1 MAAESADSKVARV
14 KAELAAKEREALEAI
29 KEDLC
34 EWLSTILEL
43 KINAKTFLQVLESGV
58 ILCRLASLVQQS
70 AKTATDSG
78 RKVDFKVPPDSIRYN
93 PKADPGSFHA
103 RDNASNFID
112 WCRKL
117 GVEEAV
123 IFESEGLVLHKDEK
137 RVILCLLD
145 VARFADKVGISPPQL
160 VKFEREFESLDK
172 QSTSSEAEVEGE
184 SERGETEGEG
194 EDGKGERGEGEE
206 EGKGERGEG
215 EEEGKGERAG
225 GGEEVGSNGAEKLS
239 DTEILTPPQSKR
251 PRSEE
256 GCRKASK
263 EKRSTKTKK
272 GIVDEKVHKTE
283 LVN

>member
-43 KINAKTFLQVLESGV
+43 KINAQTFLQVLDSGV
-58 ILCRLASLVQQS
+58 TLCRLASLVQQS

-78 RKVDFKVPPDSIRYN
+78 RKIDFKVPPDSIRYN

-194 EDGKGERGEGEE
+194 EED
-206 EGKGERGEG
+206 GKGERGEG

-239 DTEILTPPQSKR
+239 DTEILTPPQPKR

>member
-43 KINAKTFLQVLESGV
+43 KINAQTFLQVLDSGV
-58 ILCRLASLVQQS
+58 TLCRLASLVQQS

-78 RKVDFKVPPDSIRYN
+78 RKIDFKVPPDSIRYN

-184 SERGETEGEG
+184 SERGETEGKGE
-194 EDGKGERGEGEE
+194 EDGKGERG
-206 EGKGERGEG
+206 KG

-239 DTEILTPPQSKR
+239 DTEILTPPQPKR

-272 GIVDEKVHKTE
+272 GTVDEKVHKTE

>member
-43 KINAKTFLQVLESGV
+43 KINAQTFLQVLESGV

-194 EDGKGERGEGEE
+194 EED
-206 EGKGERGEG
+206 GKGERGEG

-225 GGEEVGSNGAEKLS
+225 GGEEVSSNGAEKLS

-256 GCRKASK
+256 GCRKTSK